1 MSKSSRAVS
10 VADLGKDPS
19 GVVRR
24 VRRSRHPVV
33 IRESGRAQA
42 VLLSLEAYERNQ
54 REHEILRELAR
65 GEREIAAGRG
75 FSLTQVLKDAD
86 KVLKRARK

>member
-1 MSKSSRAVS
+1 M
-10 VADLGKDPS
+10 
-19 GVVRR
+19 
-24 VRRSRHPVV
+24 V

-42 VLLSLEAYERNQ
+42 VLLSLETYERNQ
-54 REHEILRELAR
+54 RESEILRELAR
-65 GEREIAAGRG
+65 GEREITAGRG

>member
-1 MSKSSRAVS
+1 MSTFQ
-10 VADLGKDPS
+10 GKF
-19 GVVRR
+19 
-24 VRRSRHPVV
+24 
-33 IRESGRAQA
+33 
-42 VLLSLEAYERNQ
+42 NQ
-54 REHEILRELAR
+54 RESEILRELAR